1 MTTVDAFELMMRFW
15 RRLGVDPELVVQRHI
30 AQLGVYNEIRDV
42 AEGLMAI
49 IAEEKGV
56 RLGEVMEGFGLVG
69 GGGASGR
76 EGREGRRKV

>member
-1 MTTVDAFELMMRFW
+1 MDAFELTVKFW
-15 RRLGVDPELVVQRHI
+15 RRSESDPEVVVHRHI

-69 GGGASGR
+69 GGGAGGR

>member
-1 MTTVDAFELMMRFW
+1 MDAFELTLKFW
-15 RRLGVDPELVVQRHI
+15 RRSESDPEVVVHRHI
-30 AQLGVYNEIRDV
+30 TQLGVYNEIRDV

-49 IAEEKGV
+49 IAEEKGI

-69 GGGASGR
+69 GGGASER